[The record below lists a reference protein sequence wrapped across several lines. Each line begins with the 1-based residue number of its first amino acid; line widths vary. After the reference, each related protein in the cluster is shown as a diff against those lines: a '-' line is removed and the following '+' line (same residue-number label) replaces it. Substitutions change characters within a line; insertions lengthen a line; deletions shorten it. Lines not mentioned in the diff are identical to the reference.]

1 MLKNVIF
8 DLDGTLIDSAPSIIE
23 CLKVILRNY
32 NIAPVVPLNSKI
44 IGPPLKETLKKITGI
59 ESELLLSEIIESF
72 KSEYDSSGYR
82 RSIPFNGVSEM
93 LPSFGNAGINMHI
106 ATNKR
111 IFPTNKIL
119 NYFSWTPFFKTIN
132 ALDST
137 EIKFS
142 SKAEMLGAI
151 VANENLN
158 LEGTIYVG
166 DIFADYLA
174 AQQNKINFIY
184 AKWGYGENEAFDY
197 PVAATNV
204 DELIA
209 KILN

>member
-1 MLKNVIF
+1 
-8 DLDGTLIDSAPSIIE
+8 
-23 CLKVILRNY
+23 
-32 NIAPVVPLNSKI
+32 
-44 IGPPLKETLKKITGI
+44 
-59 ESELLLSEIIESF
+59 
-72 KSEYDSSGYR
+72 
-82 RSIPFNGVSEM
+82 
-93 LPSFGNAGINMHI
+93 
-106 ATNKR
+106 
-111 IFPTNKIL
+111 
-119 NYFSWTPFFKTIN
+119 
-132 ALDST
+132 
-137 EIKFS
+137 
-142 SKAEMLGAI
+142 
-151 VANENLN
+151 LN